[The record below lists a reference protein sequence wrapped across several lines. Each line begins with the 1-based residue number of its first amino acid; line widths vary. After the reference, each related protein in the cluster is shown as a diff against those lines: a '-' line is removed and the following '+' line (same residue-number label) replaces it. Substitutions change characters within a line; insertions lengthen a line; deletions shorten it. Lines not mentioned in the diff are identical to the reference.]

1 MNKAILMGRL
11 TRDPELRTTSNNVS
25 VSTFT
30 LAIDRN
36 YNTRDGERLTDFIPI
51 VVWRQNADFVHRYF
65 VKGQRMLVVGSI
77 QPRSYVDQSG
87 QKRYVTEVVA
97 DEVYFADS
105 KRESGEYDESGD
117 KLPYQ
122 SEDKEW
128 KKAESSDD
136 DFFPGSDED
145 STSLPFDMN

>member
-1 MNKAILMGRL
+1 
-11 TRDPELRTTSNNVS
+11 
-25 VSTFT
+25 
-30 LAIDRN
+30 
-36 YNTRDGERLTDFIPI
+36 
-51 VVWRQNADFVHRYF
+51 
-65 VKGQRMLVVGSI
+65 MLF
-77 QPRSYVDQSG
+77 RSYVDQSG

>member
-36 YNTRDGERLTDFIPI
+36 YKTREGERLTDFIPI

-77 QPRSYVDQSG
+77 QPRSYVDQNG

-105 KRESGEYDESGD
+105 KRESSDFDESGD
-117 KLPYQ
+117 KFPFQ
-122 SEDKEW
+122 SEDREW

>member
-11 TRDPELRTTSNNVS
+11 TRDPELRMTSNNVS

-36 YNTRDGERLTDFIPI
+36 YKTRDGERLTDFIPI

>member
-36 YNTRDGERLTDFIPI
+36 YKTRDGERLTDFIPI
-51 VVWRQNADFVHRYF
+51 VVWRQQADFVHRYF

-87 QKRYVTEVVA
+87 QKRYVTEVIA

-105 KRESGEYDESGD
+105 KRDSVGYDESGD
-117 KLPYQ
+117 KDLFQ

-128 KKAESSDD
+128 KKAEASDD
-136 DFFPGSDED
+136 DFFPGSSED

>member
-30 LAIDRN
+30 LAIDRT
-36 YNTRDGERLTDFIPI
+36 YKTRDGERLTDFIPI

-65 VKGQRMLVVGSI
+65 VKGQRMLGVGSI